1 MMFIVLVILAVFAS
15 ALGQMALKHGA
26 MAPARGLLRQYLNPW
41 VICGYAIL
49 AVALLTNVFCLSR
62 GVLVNQI
69 AALESLGY
77 LFVPLLARFFFR
89 ESFTPRKIAATAV
102 IMAGVLVFFS

>member
-1 MMFIVLVILAVFAS
+1 MFIVLIILAVFAS
-15 ALGQMALKHGA
+15 ALAQMALKRGT
-26 MAPARGLLRQYLNPW
+26 MLPAHSFLLQYLNPW
-41 VICGYAIL
+41 VVCGYAIL
-49 AVALLTNVFCLSR
+49 AAALLTNVFCLSR
-62 GVLVNQI
+62 GVFVNQI

>member
-1 MMFIVLVILAVFAS
+1 MHALVVFLVFCAS
-15 ALGQMALKHGA
+15 AAQMLLKQGA
-26 MAPARGLLRQYLNPW
+26 GGGCRGGWRLYANPW
-41 VICGYAIL
+41 VIGGYAIL
-49 AVALLTNVFCLSR
+49 GATLAGNVYCMSR

-102 IMAGVLVFFS
+102 IMAGVAVFFS

>member
-1 MMFIVLVILAVFAS
+1 MHALVVFFVFCASVAQMM
-15 ALGQMALKHGA
+15 LKRGA
-26 MAPARGLLRQYLNPW
+26 MGGYRGCWRQYANPW
-41 VICGYAIL
+41 VVGGYAIL
-49 AVALLTNVFCLSR
+49 GATLAGNVFCMSR

-102 IMAGVLVFFS
+102 IMAGVAVFFS